1 MSVCVLFAGIYIMVY
16 LFQKQEAW
24 PVKRVSKANAGFWY
38 MSGEFLYLSITTM
51 TTTGYGDLSPRSSFA
66 ILMVSL
72 QIIASAMFYQIIIA
86 LGVNMM
92 TEQMGVGDD
101 MYFESEDEMRS
112 RFSSAEELRKTSGA
126 EKLEEDKK

>member
-1 MSVCVLFAGIYIMVY
+1 
-16 LFQKQEAW
+16 
-24 PVKRVSKANAGFWY
+24 
-38 MSGEFLYLSITTM
+38 M

-112 RFSSAEELRKTSGA
+112 RYSSAEELRKDFSA